1 MLGVNKLL
9 ESLQR
14 GMVRNVGST
23 DEIAGLS
30 REERMAIGS
39 WLVDAIKKAAKFD
52 LGTYHK
58 ADVEPLRLTGGEQ
71 TRAGILSMP
80 FPYTYVE
87 LKLIELS
94 KKTSY
99 IQNLYVPYNDISK
112 IVSFD
117 PKYTNGVDL
126 SDAFVSFQFYRDGDE
141 LDLNFIAPV
150 IGLDKSTGQIVMCST
165 PSIITLMKGVEF
177 DWSEVPAYIQ
187 THHAVL
193 GIMLGLLTATG
204 VEIDLE
210 PAPERLNKARIAKG
224 KLPAYEHHVVKIG
237 GISSSGNVIGVG
249 MDRAS
254 PRKHFRRGHTRTYHR
269 GEDNEWKK
277 SIPACVISGRGFVS
291 KEYVNDNM
299 GESDGKTKRS

>member
-58 ADVEPLRLTGGEQ
+58 TDAELLRLTGNEQ
-71 TRAGILSMP
+71 VREGILSMP
-80 FPYTYVE
+80 FPYTYAEIKV
-87 LKLIELS
+87 IRD
-94 KKTSY
+94 TNDTRY

-126 SDAFVSFQFYRDGDE
+126 SDAFVSFQFRPDGDE
-141 LDLNFIAPV
+141 LDFSFMAPV

-165 PSIITLMKGVEF
+165 PSILALMKGAEV
-177 DWSEVPAYIQ
+177 DWSEVPQYIQ
-187 THHAVL
+187 LHHGML
-193 GIMLGLLTATG
+193 STMLGLLTATG

-254 PRKHFRRGHTRTYHR
+254 PRKHLRRGHTRTYNR

-277 SIPACVISGRGFVS
+277 SIPACVISGRGFIS
-291 KEYVNDNM
+291 KEYVMDI
-299 GESDGKTKRS
+299 ERPI